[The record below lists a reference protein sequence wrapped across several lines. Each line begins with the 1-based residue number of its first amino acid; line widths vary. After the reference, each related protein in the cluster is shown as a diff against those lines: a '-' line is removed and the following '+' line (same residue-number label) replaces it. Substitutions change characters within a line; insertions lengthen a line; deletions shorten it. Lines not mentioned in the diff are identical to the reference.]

1 MISTV
6 CFHMNHKAHLAC
18 NFNYLLEYE
27 GLLKVTASQDVGLH
41 CKCGKISETVPDRVI
56 VTREH

>member
-1 MISTV
+1 
-6 CFHMNHKAHLAC
+6 MNHKAHLAC